1 MPKNFAIKSLLKSG
15 EVSRAAE
22 KPIALLKDNP
32 ENVRAMMLFGTCLQF
47 LGDDSAFELTHETV
61 RDAMSRMPLN
71 DYPELADEWAKFDGL
86 HRQLAKPVLVRK
98 GTKVRPMAME
108 YVALA
113 TLIAA
118 ALGVGFWL
126 FGSQILV
133 MVNDVTKSFI
143 GGSIGDLYAGPR
155 YEDFKHLYAGPREDT
170 LEEKW
175 ITIDAG
181 EDGPASRAD

>member
-71 DYPELADEWAKFDGL
+71 DYPELADEWVKFDGL
-86 HRQLAKPVLVRK
+86 YRQLARPTLVWK
-98 GTKVRPMAME
+98 ELKVWSAAME
-108 YVALA
+108 CVVLA
-113 TLIAA
+113 TLVAA
-118 ALGVGFWL
+118 ALTVGYSL
-126 FGSQILV
+126 FV
-133 MVNDVTKSFI
+133 
-143 GGSIGDLYAGPR
+143 
-155 YEDFKHLYAGPREDT
+155 
-170 LEEKW
+170 
-175 ITIDAG
+175 
-181 EDGPASRAD
+181 